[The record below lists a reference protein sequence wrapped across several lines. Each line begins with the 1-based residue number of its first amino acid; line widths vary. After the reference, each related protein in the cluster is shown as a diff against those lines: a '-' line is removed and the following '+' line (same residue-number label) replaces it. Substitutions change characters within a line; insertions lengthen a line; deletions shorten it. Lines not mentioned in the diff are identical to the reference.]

1 MKTIEE
7 IKSAVKHLPQPEFTR
22 FRKWFDEY
30 EAKQWDKQL
39 ENDINSGKLNK
50 IARNV
55 LNDFHSG
62 NCSEL

>member
-30 EAKQWDKQL
+30 EANQWDKQI
-39 ENDINSGKLNK
+39 EHDINSGKLDKMAHN
-50 IARNV
+50 A
-55 LNDFHSG
+55 LNDFNSG
-62 NCSEL
+62 NSSEL